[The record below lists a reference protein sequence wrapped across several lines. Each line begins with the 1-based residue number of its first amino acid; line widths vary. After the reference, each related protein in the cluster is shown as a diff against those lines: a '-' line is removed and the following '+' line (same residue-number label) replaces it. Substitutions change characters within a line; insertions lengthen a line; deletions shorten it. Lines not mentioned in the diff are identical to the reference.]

1 MNLKIPRVVK
11 QWKYAPMVN
20 PSFNFKLNTAGNGRR
35 FATQDTSPYWDEAFM
50 GAIRDDWA
58 GLRSPPRIASPPK
71 PSRYASVIADLTG
84 KSRQPED
91 YIDVEPTELRRIG

>member
-1 MNLKIPRVVK
+1 
-11 QWKYAPMVN
+11 
-20 PSFNFKLNTAGNGRR
+20 
-35 FATQDTSPYWDEAFM
+35 M

-84 KSRQPED
+84 KSRHPED